1 MLHSLIKQPTSTKSI
16 LYFHLPV
23 FHCAPWTIHIIHIYA
38 PHQPMVTRG
47 LASSASEFT
56 EFSLNVMGGW
66 GGSTDTE
73 LTSLSAPGGG

>member
-56 EFSLNVMGGW
+56 EFSLNVRGGW
-66 GGSTDTE
+66 GG
-73 LTSLSAPGGG
+73 G